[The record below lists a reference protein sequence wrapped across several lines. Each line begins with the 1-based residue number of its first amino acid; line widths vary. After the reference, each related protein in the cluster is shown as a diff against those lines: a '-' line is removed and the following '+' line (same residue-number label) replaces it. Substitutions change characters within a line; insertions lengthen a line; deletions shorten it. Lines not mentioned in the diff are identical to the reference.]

1 MLDPNQVDE
10 TELIRRI
17 HTGDQQALST
27 FYQKFANLVYGLALR
42 IVQNNALAEEITQD
56 TFLKVWDQAHRW
68 DPERGSVATW
78 LMTITRYTAI
88 DRVRKEQSRAPWIAI
103 DLDDVLGFMGKDS
116 PFDDPAWHD
125 GRLIRSLI
133 QQLPPDQQQAV
144 ELAFFGALSHTEIAE
159 QLQLPLG
166 TVKSR
171 VRRGL
176 QNLRDLWQDAT
187 G

>member
-1 MLDPNQVDE
+1 MSDPNQVNE
-10 TELIRRI
+10 IELLQRI
-17 HTGDQQALST
+17 NAGDQQALST
-27 FYQKFANLVYGLALR
+27 FYQQFANLVYGLAMR
-42 IVQNNALAEEITQD
+42 VAQNPTLAEEITQD
-56 TFLKVWDQAHRW
+56 TFLKVWNQAHRW
-68 DPERGSVATW
+68 DPERGSVTTW

-88 DRVRKEQSRAPWIAI
+88 DRLRKEKSRAPWTAI
-103 DLDDVLGFMGKDS
+103 DLDDVLGFLGKDS

-133 QQLPPDQQQAV
+133 QQLPPDQQQAL
-144 ELAFFGALSHTEIAE
+144 ELSFFSALSHTEIAE

-187 G
+187 R